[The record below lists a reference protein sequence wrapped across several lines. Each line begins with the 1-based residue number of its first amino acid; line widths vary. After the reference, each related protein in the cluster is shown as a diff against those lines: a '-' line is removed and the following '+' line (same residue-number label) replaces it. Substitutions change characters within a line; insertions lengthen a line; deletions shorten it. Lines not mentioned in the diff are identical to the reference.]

1 VDQVRFQLL
10 GPMEVSVTGQPVKLP
25 GAAERALMAQL
36 LLAPGRTIAATILVD
51 RLWSEST
58 LPVDPMNA
66 LQIRVSKL
74 RRALNSG
81 GLADLVVR
89 EGMGYRAE
97 VEPSQ
102 VDAHEF
108 EVRLRQARAT
118 KHEGTKRSTAAPS
131 PDVLAAYDEALALWV
146 GEALSDFATE
156 QWAIAEAAR
165 LSELKL
171 AAMTERAQTAL
182 SLGRHVEVI
191 AQLEPVV
198 ARDPT
203 LESTA
208 GLLMV
213 ALYRSG
219 RQADA
224 LEAYRRT
231 RDVLDESLGL
241 EPSLSL
247 RSLHERVLRQDAS
260 LGGASD
266 LALPAPVLVPASRS
280 RATEAARVT
289 NLPTVVRPLIGRDGQ
304 LDALTALVDEARLV
318 SLIGPGGAG
327 KTSLALATVLRVADD
342 FPDGVFGVRLAPVHD
357 ADQVPVAT
365 ADALAV
371 PLDGAAGDHDVRERI
386 ISFLGRKNLLMLV
399 DNCEHVI
406 DAAASLIDD
415 VLGRCPNV
423 TVLATS
429 REGLAVPDEVQVTVG
444 PLETPPESTAPGRV
458 LDFAAAQLFVE
469 RARAVRAGTV
479 YEEGELQAIGR
490 ICRALD
496 GIPLALELAAA
507 RMSSMSATDIA
518 SRLDQR
524 FSLLTSGVRTAEAR
538 QQTLRATVDWSYT
551 LLTTREQRVFHRLSI
566 FRGGWTLTAAEDI
579 VSDPDTQ
586 YGEVLETLGS
596 LVGRSMLFVEPG
608 ATTRY
613 RMLETLRQYAAE
625 RLAESG
631 EADEVARRHA
641 AWFRGMALDSEM
653 ALRGH
658 GQRATLIRLRHDRPN
673 LRAAMTWLAEPG
685 NDPDGALSMA
695 GSLGLFWHLG
705 RHLEGREL
713 LARLLAAHAG
723 APSARASALQAV
735 SLVERPR
742 ACLVHP
748 SPRCAETAGESLRLF
763 DELGDQSRAALS
775 RVLLA
780 VQGVTGAGRDEQE
793 QLLTEAEA
801 QFERDGD
808 PWGPAVIGFVRME
821 TALKTGDE
829 SNAVPIGRAT
839 AAVFR
844 QLDDP
849 WGLSAILYHLGWGL
863 RQFGRYEEAARVL
876 EEAIDVAA
884 SAGIYNTVQWALA
897 DLGVGQ
903 IHQGNPEL
911 AVDLFDRAAAASEQ
925 VGDGA
930 GEVLAAYG
938 RALLAQVT
946 GDWPVARR
954 LFTEAMPGFERLGTP
969 VPQGLSRAGIARC
982 DEADGDVGSA
992 RTGYEGAL
1000 AVGRDCGE
1008 PGLVATALEG
1018 LARLAGSTGDQPE
1031 AERLAREATHVRE
1044 TSARPA
1050 PPHESRDMRAAD
1062 PDDDATSDPTSLAAR
1077 A

>member
-1 VDQVRFQLL
+1 MDHVRFRVL
-10 GPMEVSVTGQPVKLP
+10 GPMEMSVDGRAEKLP
-25 GAAERALMAQL
+25 GTAERALLAQL
-36 LLAPGRTIAATILVD
+36 LLAPGRTIAATLLVD

-74 RRALNSG
+74 RRALASV

-89 EGMGYRAE
+89 EGVGYRAA
-97 VEPSQ
+97 VEPTQ

-108 EVRLRQARAT
+108 EARLRQARALD
-118 KHEGTKRSTAAPS
+118 HEATTQHKGAHG
-131 PDVLAAYDEALALWV
+131 PDALAAYDDALDLWV
-146 GEALSDFATE
+146 GEPLSDFATE
-156 QWAIAEAAR
+156 PWAMAEAVR

-171 AAMTERAQTAL
+171 AAMTERAQLAL

-191 AQLEPVV
+191 AQLESAV
-198 ARDPT
+198 AQDPT
-203 LESTA
+203 LESMA

-224 LEAYRRT
+224 LEVYRRT

-247 RSLHERVLRQDAS
+247 RSLHERVLRQDRS
-260 LGGASD
+260 LGGESD
-266 LALPAPVLVPASRS
+266 LAVPAAVVVPATRS
-280 RATEAARVT
+280 RAIEGTRAT
-289 NLPTVVRPLIGRDGQ
+289 NLPAVVRPLIGRQEQ
-304 LDALTALVDEARLV
+304 LDGLVALLEEARLI

-342 FPDGVFGVRLAPVHD
+342 FPDGAFGVHLASVNDEH
-357 ADQVPVAT
+357 QVFVAV

-371 PLDGAAGDHDVRERI
+371 PLDGAAGDDDVRERVI
-386 ISFLGRKNLLMLV
+386 NYLGRKQLLVLV

-415 VLGRCPNV
+415 ILGRCPNV

-429 REGLAVPDEVQVTVG
+429 REALAVPDEVQVSVG
-444 PLETPPESTAPGRV
+444 PLDTPPEPCAPGQV
-458 LDFAAAQLFVE
+458 LDHPAAQLFAE
-469 RARAVRAGTV
+469 RARAVRPGTV
-479 YEEGELQAIGR
+479 FVEDDLRAIGR

-496 GIPLALELAAA
+496 GMPLALELAAA

-518 SRLDQR
+518 GRLDQR
-524 FSLLTSGVRTAEAR
+524 FSLLTSGGRTAAAR
-538 QQTLRATVDWSYT
+538 QQTLRATVDWSYA
-551 LLTTREQRVFHRLSI
+551 LLTTREQRVFDRLSV
-566 FRGGWTLTAAEDI
+566 FRGGWTLTAAEEVVGD
-579 VSDPDTQ
+579 DGTQ
-586 YGEVLETLGS
+586 PGEVLEILGG
-596 LVGRSMLFVEPG
+596 LVGRSMVVVEPG

-625 RLAESG
+625 RLQESG
-631 EADEVARRHA
+631 ESEDLAGRHA
-641 AWFRGMALDSEM
+641 AWYRAMALDSEM

-658 GQRATLIRLRHDRPN
+658 GQRATLTRLRNDQPN
-673 LRAAMTWLAEPG
+673 LRAAMTWLVEAG

-713 LARLLAAHAG
+713 LARLLGAHHG
-723 APSARASALQAV
+723 NAPARASALQAV

-748 SPRCAETAGESLRLF
+748 SPRCAEAAAESLHLF
-763 DELGDQSRAALS
+763 DELGDPSRAALS

-793 QLLTEAEA
+793 QLLSEADA
-801 QFERDGD
+801 QFRRDGD
-808 PWGPAVIGFVRME
+808 PWGAAVIGFVRME

-829 SNAVPIGRAT
+829 SGAIPIGRAT
-839 AAVFR
+839 ASAFR

-876 EEAIDVAA
+876 EEAIDVAD
-884 SAGIYNTVQWALA
+884 SAGIHNTVQWALA

-903 IHQGNPEL
+903 IHQGNY
-911 AVDLFDRAAAASEQ
+911 AVATDLFDRAAAASEQ

-930 GEVLAAYG
+930 GEVLATYG
-938 RALLAQVT
+938 RGMLAQVT
-946 GDWPVARR
+946 GDWATARQH
-954 LFTEAMPGFERLGTP
+954 FTQALPGFERLGTP
-969 VPQGLSRAGIARC
+969 VPQGLSVAGVARC
-982 DEADGDVGSA
+982 DEADGDLELA
-992 RTGYEGAL
+992 RSGYERAL
-1000 AVGRDCGE
+1000 ATGRDVGE

-1018 LARLAGSTGDQPE
+1018 LARLARDRDDRK
-1031 AERLAREATHVRE
+1031 RLAGEAMDVRVAF
-1044 TSARPA
+1044 ARPA
-1050 PPHESRDMRAAD
+1050 PPHERRDMGD
-1062 PDDDATSDPTSLAAR
+1062 FGDG
-1077 A
+1077 

>member
-1 VDQVRFQLL
+1 VDQVRFRLL
-10 GPMEVSVTGQPVKLP
+10 GPMEMSVDGRPAKLP

-36 LLAPGRTIAATILVD
+36 LLAPGRTIAATLLVD
-51 RLWSEST
+51 RLWSGST

-74 RRALNSG
+74 RRALRSA
-81 GLADLVVR
+81 GLADLVGR
-89 EGMGYRAE
+89 EGVGYRAD
-97 VEPSQ
+97 VDPSQ
-102 VDAHEF
+102 VDAHDF
-108 EVRLRQARAT
+108 EVRLRRARALNDEASRQDT
-118 KHEGTKRSTAAPS
+118 GAPG
-131 PDVLAAYDEALALWV
+131 PGVLASYDEALALWA
-146 GEALSDFATE
+146 GEPLSDFATE

-171 AAMTERAQTAL
+171 AAMTERAQAAL
-182 SLGRHVEVI
+182 ALGRHVEVI
-191 AQLEPVV
+191 AQLEPAV

-224 LEAYRRT
+224 LDVYRRT

-266 LALPAPVLVPASRS
+266 LAPPAPVLVPTARS
-280 RATEAARVT
+280 RATEAARAT
-289 NLPTVVRPLIGRDGQ
+289 NLPTVARPLIGREEQ
-304 LDALTALVDEARLV
+304 LDALTALAGEARLL

-327 KTSLALATVLRVADD
+327 KTSLALATVLRIADD
-342 FPDGVFGVRLAPVHD
+342 FSDGAFGVRLASVTDP
-357 ADQVPVAT
+357 DQVPVAT

-371 PLDGAAGDHDVRERI
+371 PLDGAAGDDDVRERL
-386 ISFLGRKNLLMLV
+386 ISYLGRKQLVILL

-429 REGLAVPDEVQVTVG
+429 REALAVPDEVQVTVG
-444 PLETPPESTAPGRV
+444 PLDTPPESTAPGRV
-458 LDFAAAQLFVE
+458 LDFAAAQLFAE
-469 RARAVRAGTV
+469 RARAVRPGTV
-479 YEEGELQAIGR
+479 FDADDLQAIGR

-507 RMSSMSATDIA
+507 RTSSMSVADIA
-518 SRLDQR
+518 GRLHQR
-524 FSLLTSGVRTAEAR
+524 FSLLTSGGRTAEAR
-538 QQTLRATVDWSYT
+538 QQTLRATVEWSYA
-551 LLTTREQRVFHRLSI
+551 LLTGREQRVFDRLSV
-566 FRGGWTLTAAEDI
+566 FRGGWTLTAAEAI

-586 YGEVLETLGS
+586 VGEVLETIGR
-596 LVGRSMLFVEPG
+596 LVGRSMVVVEPG

-631 EADEVARRHA
+631 DDEEVARRHA
-641 AWFRGMALDSEM
+641 AWYRDLAQDSEL
-653 ALRGH
+653 ALRGRE
-658 GQRATLIRLRHDRPN
+658 QRSTLARLRADQPN

-723 APSARASALQAV
+723 APPARASALQAV

-748 SPRCAETAGESLRLF
+748 SPRCAETAAESLRLF
-763 DELGDQSRAALS
+763 EELGDRSRAAMS

-793 QLLTEAEA
+793 QLLGDAEA
-801 QFERDGD
+801 QFEHDGD
-808 PWGPAVIGFVRME
+808 AWGAAVIGFVRME

-829 SNAVPIGRAT
+829 DHAVPIGRAT

-844 QLDDP
+844 QLEDP

-884 SAGIYNTVQWALA
+884 SAGLHNTVQWALA

-903 IHQGNPEL
+903 IHQGNHDL
-911 AVDLFDRAAAASEQ
+911 AAELFDRAAAAAEQ

-930 GEVLAAYG
+930 GEVLAAHG
-938 RALLAQVT
+938 RALLAQVG
-946 GDWPVARR
+946 GDWPAARR
-954 LFTEAMPGFERLGTP
+954 HFAEAMPGFERLGTP
-969 VPQGLSRAGIARC
+969 VPQGMSLAGLARC
-982 DEADGDVGSA
+982 DEADGDVRSA
-992 RTGYEGAL
+992 RSRYERAL
-1000 AVGRDCGE
+1000 AVGRDVGE

-1018 LARLAGSTGDQPE
+1018 LARLAASAGDHPQ
-1031 AERLAREATHVRE
+1031 ADRLAREAAEVRE
-1044 TSARPA
+1044 ASVRPA
-1050 PPHESRDMRAAD
+1050 PPHERRDMLQWV
-1062 PDDDATSDPTSLAAR
+1062 TG
-1077 A
+1077 